1 MRMTEEEA
9 QLILAAV
16 YNMRDEQEERSKYY
30 LEHGFDRAGGYFRKM
45 YCKYNNLY
53 NKLFTELADEMTI

>member
-1 MRMTEEEA
+1 MIMTKEEA

-30 LEHGFDRAGGYFRKM
+30 LEHGFDRPGIYFRNM
-45 YCKYNNLY
+45 YYKYNNLY
-53 NKLFTELADEMTI
+53 KKLFNELDDITE